1 MYLLKRMVSKIAIT
15 AASAVLLS
23 SFVSG
28 KDVLVAP
35 VSAQSPTINVKPV
48 ETQEAFKNPFIGFRP
63 SRYVD
68 DPSFVDHEYGTV
80 YKQYIKYSDLET
92 NAADTVEKIKL
103 WSNKTWAGI
112 EKKNIK
118 VIPRVFIVYPDVG
131 EYWPNDIPHDKST
144 PEAEAARWLTP
155 QVKQRLTNF
164 IAKLGQ
170 AWDYDS
176 RVAYIEL
183 GLWGNWG
190 EHHIYPVEIPGGGD
204 RIPAEFQKALG
215 DAAVKA
221 FKNKKV
227 QVRYPETF
235 KEYNFGY
242 LWDSFGMPDDQE
254 SGDGIIARNNWKT
267 AVNGGEVA
275 YNWGDLS
282 NIGNSPD
289 ESLQSPSNTAYLN
302 DWIRKT
308 HTSSLGWISEY
319 DQKNPKTAVGA
330 AEMQKTLGYRF
341 VINEANFTAQTKA
354 GGKLD
359 VVFDVTNTGS
369 APMYYNWQVE
379 AALLRADKSV
389 AWKGKF
395 QNTDIRKWLP
405 GDKWNSAT
413 QSYDTQP
420 VKNRVKGSF
429 TLPAGLKAGTYTLAL
444 SINDIAGDV
453 PSVRFAVENYYKGGR
468 TPLGKVG
475 IGQAPANQ
483 NLGTFDKL
491 KTDQTLHYKI
501 EAHRMR
507 TK

>member
-1 MYLLKRMVSKIAIT
+1 MKKLGIKIAAA
-15 AASAVLLS
+15 AASALMLTSV
-23 SFVSG
+23 VTG
-28 KDVLVAP
+28 GERLVPPAE
-35 VSAQSPTINVKPV
+35 AQSGIVTVNPQ
-48 ETQEAFKNPFIGFRP
+48 ETDEAFKNPFIGFRP
-63 SRYVD
+63 SRYVHD
-68 DPSFVDHEYGTV
+68 TSFVDHEYGSV

-92 NAADTVEKIKL
+92 NASDTVEKIKL
-103 WSNKTWAGI
+103 WSNNTWAGI

-155 QVKQRLTNF
+155 QVKERLVSF
-164 IAKLGQ
+164 IKKLGE

-190 EHHIYPVEIPGGGD
+190 EHHIYPAVMADGGD
-204 RIPAEFQKALG
+204 RITMEFQKALG
-215 DAAVKA
+215 DAAKTA

-235 KEYNFGY
+235 QNYNYGFF
-242 LWDSFGMPDDQE
+242 WDSFGLPEDAE
-254 SGDGIIARNNWKT
+254 TGEGIIAKNNWKT
-267 AVNGGEVA
+267 AVHGGEVA
-275 YNWGDLS
+275 YNWGTRD
-282 NIGNSPD
+282 NIGETPD
-289 ESLQSPSNTAYLN
+289 DSLKVPNNTAYLN

-319 DQKNPKTAVGA
+319 DQNDPQVAVGA
-330 AEMQKTLGYRF
+330 AEMQKTLGYRY
-341 VINEANFTAQTKA
+341 VINEVSFSEQTAP

-359 VVFDVTNTGS
+359 VSFDVTNTGS
-369 APMYYNWQVE
+369 APMYYNWKVE

-395 QNTDIRKWLP
+395 QNTDIRQWLP

-413 QSYDTQP
+413 QSYDVQP
-420 VKNRVKGSF
+420 LKNRVTGSF

-475 IGQAPANQ
+475 VGQAPANQ
-483 NLGTFDKL
+483 NLGAFDKL
-491 KTDQTLHYKI
+491 KTDQSLHYKI
-501 EAHRMR
+501 SADRMR
-507 TK
+507 LK